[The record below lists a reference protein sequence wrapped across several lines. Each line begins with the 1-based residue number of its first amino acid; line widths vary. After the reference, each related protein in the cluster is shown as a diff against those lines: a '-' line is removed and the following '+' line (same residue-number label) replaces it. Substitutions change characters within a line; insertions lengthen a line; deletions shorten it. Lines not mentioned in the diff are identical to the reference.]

1 MKTLQTPF
9 NVLRH
14 NDWSRVPRNP
24 VQIAAY
30 FIAATSAT
38 GFAAAAITAL
48 SYVGVS
54 MVTSWAVSALSPK
67 PDFSS
72 FSSSGLQVNTREPA
86 AAHDFVYGE
95 IRKGGTVSFY
105 ESTGDENK
113 YLHQVIVLAGHEVN
127 DIGDIYINDE
137 IATIDAGG
145 FVTSGA
151 WNSKIRIK
159 KHKGDQTEADSDL
172 VSETSVDSNFKGLGI
187 SYLYVRYEF
196 DQDVFA
202 NVMLHN

>member
-14 NDWSRVPRNP
+14 NDWSRVPRDP
-24 VQIAAY
+24 
-30 FIAATSAT
+30 ATIGAFLIGSS
-38 GFAAAAITAL
+38 AAITPIL
-48 SYVGVS
+48 GTTLGVIVGNLAIS
-54 MVTSWAVSALSPK
+54 MVTSWALSALSPK

-72 FSSSGLQVNTREPA
+72 FSSSGLQVNAREPA

-105 ESTGDENK
+105 ESTGAENK

-137 IATIDAGG
+137 IVTLDANG
-145 FVTSGA
+145 FVTSGC
-151 WNSKIRIK
+151 
-159 KHKGDQTEADSDL
+159 
-172 VSETSVDSNFKGLGI
+172 LG
-187 SYLYVRYEF
+187 
-196 DQDVFA
+196 
-202 NVMLHN
+202 